1 MDVSCALVKAGDI
14 MHLTFALIVC
24 DFLAI
29 VSADPA
35 NDHLI
40 WRKSYR
46 KRQSK
51 GLLGLKAIVG
61 SGS

>member
-1 MDVSCALVKAGDI
+1 